1 MKGGIQMPRGFGG
14 CGGFGS
20 SWIIII
26 IIIILLFWLGE
37 EDTGLSG

>member
-1 MKGGIQMPRGFGG
+1 MARSFGG

-37 EDTGLSG
+37 EDTGITG

>member
-1 MKGGIQMPRGFGG
+1 MARGFGG

-37 EDTGLSG
+37 EDTGITG